1 MFNKENFVSATFTS
15 EERRYVEVLYLHD
28 DEIHPFVVDI
38 LDVDH
43 PNTKELLEI
52 QDMDDILELTYQTK
66 KEERKAFEQ
75 TVMQI
80 AKKEGLID
88 HILENIDNT
97 LFELMI
103 DFLTIEDKKNIDKLF
118 NFKIFLF
125 EQEIVKN
132 CKKGKQKTAIRKAK
146 TPMAAFKVWMKIWE
160 ESKKS
165 TN

>member
-1 MFNKENFVSATFTS
+1 MFNKENFVSAIFTDQD
-15 EERRYVEVLYLHD
+15 RRYVEVLYIHD
-28 DEIHPFVVDI
+28 DEVHPFVVDLEDAENPDTKRL
-38 LDVDH
+38 LDIH
-43 PNTKELLEI
+43 
-52 QDMDDILELTYQTK
+52 DMDDILELTYQTK

-80 AKKEGLID
+80 AKNDGLID

-132 CKKGKQKTAIRKAK
+132 CKEKQKTAIRKAK

-160 ESKKS
+160 ENKKS